1 MTCIRLSTQSMIISI
16 RIWSDCLMG
25 VCWEKE
31 IQLCCLLC
39 AGFSTKEI
47 SVVTQQSV
55 RTIYQ
60 RKTDIR
66 HKLGMDEKEDIIGN
80 ISARTANINFS
91 L

>member
-1 MTCIRLSTQSMIISI
+1 MLRLAAGRLS
-16 RIWSDCLMG
+16 
-25 VCWEKE
+25 EKE

-66 HKLGMDEKEDIIGN
+66 HKLGMDEKEDIVAFIQ
-80 ISARTANINFS
+80 RV
-91 L
+91 